1 MPFSQYVYFFGIVL
15 HSFLFALTL
24 GHLSRWFPAFG
35 NAVGIIAG
43 VVVAIAFGFC
53 LMVRKAEVTALCF
66 FAGFVI
72 ALAGGMA
79 WL

>member
-35 NAVGIIAG
+35 NAMGFISA
-43 VVVAIAFGFC
+43 VVVI
-53 LMVRKAEVTALCF
+53 CF
-66 FAGFVI
+66 FGAGLIIRKQEFTTVIFFTLFV
-72 ALAGGMA
+72 LLFGGGMA

>member
-24 GHLSRWFPAFG
+24 GHLSRWFEPIG
-35 NAVGIIAG
+35 HAVGVITI
-43 VVVAIAFGFC
+43 VCAIACFAFC
-53 LMVRKAEVTALCF
+53 LMARRSEVTALF
-66 FAGFVI
+66 FFGAFI
-72 ALAGGMA
+72 LAMGGGMA